1 VIRGVKNGPS
11 PEWLQDWLKAVG
23 LRPISALVDVTNFVS
38 LDRGRPLHVF
48 DAMKLKGDLRAR
60 FAKEGETARIRRNTS
75 VVVAVARRILAPH
88 DAAMPRAALPSAITT
103 IRIKRS

>member
-1 VIRGVKNGPS
+1 VKNGPS

-48 DAMKLKGDLRAR
+48 DAMKLKGDLLRALR
-60 FAKEGETARIRRNTS
+60 QKKA
-75 VVVAVARRILAPH
+75 
-88 DAAMPRAALPSAITT
+88 
-103 IRIKRS
+103 KRSRRLTEDL